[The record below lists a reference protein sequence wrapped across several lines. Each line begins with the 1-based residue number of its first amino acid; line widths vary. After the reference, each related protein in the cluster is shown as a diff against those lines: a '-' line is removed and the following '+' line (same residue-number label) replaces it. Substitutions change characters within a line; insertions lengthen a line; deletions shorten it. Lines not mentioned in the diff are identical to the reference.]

1 MAQQQSY
8 PIRCPKCG
16 LTQTVSLYEALNVQ
30 TDPAL
35 RDQLM
40 QNKINTVQCADC
52 AFSFR
57 VDKPLLYHDPV
68 RGLLVYWL
76 PAPAGAEAAAER
88 QFADLLLALT
98 QRQPPG
104 ATLPPVHLVF
114 SRLELVE
121 RIFMLEAGL
130 EERMIEYVKH
140 LIYLN
145 NRSQVDP
152 QTKQLLFNAQ
162 DSTPENLC
170 FVVQDVASRKLERLL
185 HYNRKAYAELCVIF
199 RGPEQARALRTLFP
213 GPYVSARAVLLSAPA
228 EPSPEASPAD

>member
-1 MAQQQSY
+1 MSQQPSY

-16 LTQTVSLYEALNVQ
+16 RTQTVQLYEVLNVQ

-35 RDQLM
+35 RDRLM

-57 VDKPLLYHDPV
+57 VDKPLLYHDPA
-68 RGLLVYWL
+68 RGLLVYWV
-76 PAPAGAEAAAER
+76 PAPAGAAAAAER
-88 QFADLLLALT
+88 QFADLLLALA
-98 QRQPPG
+98 QRQPPES
-104 ATLPPVHLVF
+104 TLPAVHLVF

-145 NRSQVDP
+145 NQSRVNP
-152 QTKQLLFNAQ
+152 REKNLLFNAQ

-185 HYNRKAYAELCVIF
+185 HYNRKAYEELCVIF
-199 RGPEQARALRTLFP
+199 RGAEQAQALRTLFP
-213 GPYVSARAVLLSAPA
+213 GPYVSARAVLLQASA
-228 EPSPEASPAD
+228 EPESEAAPPG